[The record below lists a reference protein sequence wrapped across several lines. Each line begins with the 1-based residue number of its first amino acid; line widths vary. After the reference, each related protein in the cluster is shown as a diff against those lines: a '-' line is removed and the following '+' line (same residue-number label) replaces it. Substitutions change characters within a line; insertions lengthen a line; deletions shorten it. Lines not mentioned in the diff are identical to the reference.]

1 MANKW
6 SYSIFFVLFLML
18 ASMVI
23 SGILRLSVDPSHGNV
38 VVIPVNG
45 PILSHSSSGGLFG
58 SEVSSSSSFIV
69 ETLRKAQDDNSVKAI
84 VLSIDSPGGSAVAS
98 QEIVEAI
105 KMVDKPTIAV
115 IRSVG
120 ASGAYWVASA
130 TDKIYSNPLSI
141 VGSIG
146 VTSSYLEFSGLLE
159 RYNITYERLVS
170 GDHKDMGSPFRSLSD
185 EEREMLLNQIN
196 LVHDYFV
203 EDVAS
208 NRMMDKNEVELI
220 ATGQVFMG
228 AEALSNGLIDDLGN
242 IDTAKEYLEDILNTT
257 VVLKHIQRRRP
268 LFDFVNVMGD
278 NFAFNFG
285 RGFASWVTEE
295 RNSEVLWLR

>member
-6 SYSIFFVLFLML
+6 SYSIFFVLFLMFVSFIISGL
-18 ASMVI
+18 LGLSVSPSYGNVLVI
-23 SGILRLSVDPSHGNV
+23 SL
-38 VVIPVNG
+38 NG
-45 PILSHSSSGGLFG
+45 PILSHSPGGSIFG
-58 SEVSSSSSFIV
+58 AEASSSSSFII
-69 ETLRKAQDDNSVKAI
+69 ETLRTAQEDSSIKAV
-84 VLSIDSPGGSAVAS
+84 VFSIDSPGGSAVAS
-98 QEIVEAI
+98 QEIVEAVKKI
-105 KMVDKPTIAV
+105 DKPTIAV
-115 IRSVG
+115 VRSVG

-130 TDKIYSNPLSI
+130 TDKIYANPLSI

-170 GDHKDMGSPFRSLSD
+170 GDHKDMGSPFRSLTD
-185 EEREMLLNQIN
+185 EEREMLLEQIN

-208 NRMMDKNEVELI
+208 NRLMDKSEIELI

-228 AEALSNGLIDDLGN
+228 AQALSNGLIDELGN
-242 IDTAKEYLEDILNTT
+242 LDDVQNHLEELLNST
-257 VVLKHIQRRRP
+257 VSFRYVQQRRP
-268 LFDFVNVMGD
+268 LFDFVSVVGD

-285 RGFASWVTEE
+285 KGFASWVTQE
-295 RNSEVLWLR
+295 RNSEVLWLT

>member
-18 ASMVI
+18 ISIII
-23 SGILRLSVDPSHGNV
+23 SGMLSLSLDTSHGNV
-38 VVIPVNG
+38 IVIPVNG
-45 PILSHSSSGGLFG
+45 PILSHSSGGGLFG
-58 SEVSSSSSFIV
+58 SEMSSSSSFIV
-69 ETLRKAQDDNSVKAI
+69 ETLRRAQEDNSIKAI

-98 QEIVEAI
+98 QEIVEAVKGI
-105 KMVDKPTIAV
+105 DKPTIAV

-130 TDKIYSNPLSI
+130 TEKIYSNPLSI

-170 GDHKDMGSPFRSLSD
+170 GDHKDMGSPFRSLTD

-208 NRMMDKNEVELI
+208 NRMMDKTEIELI

-228 AEALSNGLIDDLGN
+228 AEALSNGLVDELGN
-242 IDTAKEYLEDILNTT
+242 LDNVKDYLEDRLNTT
-257 VVLKHIQRRRP
+257 IVYNHVQRRRP
-268 LFDFVNVMGD
+268 LFDFVTVMGD